1 MKRFPTLLFPALLTA
16 VFLTLGA
23 TPVRAQATL
32 SLLGGVN
39 RTSLSTDADGA
50 SRAPVFESLT
60 RMSIGLAATLPVS
73 DRFGLQLGGRYAQ
86 KGGRLDVL
94 GVLAMMGDVF
104 GEFEDMPP
112 GASFDADYEMN
123 FVELSALARIG
134 FPLSDNRVS
143 GHLLAGPALGL
154 RSSCEAVVR
163 LSGLDEPPVNVSSD
177 CDEGGVDL
185 GTIDVGLAG
194 GRSRYRSDRFNR
206 RPVGLALYSGALQRL
221 QGLWRIGEAP
231 GAHDSSGS
239 GVADRLRPGNGGS
252 TGASRTDR
260 YAGEQTEHGESNP
273 KTPPGRVPPTS
284 TRTTS
289 QPSRNRWSSGW
300 RAKPRSGAT
309 CSRPFRPTGEGYR
322 YAPGKWSIR
331 EVVGH
336 VIDAERMFSVRAMAF
351 ARGDASHYPS
361 FDENDYAAESGA
373 DQRTL
378 ADLAEELSAVR
389 TATLLLLRSFP
400 EDAWNR
406 RGVASGYEFTVR
418 SLAWIIAGHSRHHR
432 QVLMER
438 YLA

>member
-1 MKRFPTLLFPALLTA
+1 MKRFPTLLFPTLLTA

-94 GVLAMMGDVF
+94 GVLGMMGDMF
-104 GEFEDMPP
+104 GGFEDMPP

-177 CDEGGVDL
+177 CDEGGLDL

-194 GRSRYRSDRFNR
+194 GAGIDIAVTDSIDAQL
-206 RPVGLALYSGALQRL
+206 GLLYTL
-221 QGLWRIGEAP
+221 GLSNVFE
-231 GAHDSSGS
+231 DF
-239 GVADRLRPGNGGS
+239 GGS
-252 TGASRTDR
+252 AKHRALTIR
-260 YAGEQTEHGESNP
+260 AGLGLP
-273 KTPPGRVPPTS
+273 IG
-284 TRTTS
+284 
-289 QPSRNRWSSGW
+289 
-300 RAKPRSGAT
+300 
-309 CSRPFRPTGEGYR
+309 
-322 YAPGKWSIR
+322 
-331 EVVGH
+331 
-336 VIDAERMFSVRAMAF
+336 
-351 ARGDASHYPS
+351 
-361 FDENDYAAESGA
+361 
-373 DQRTL
+373 
-378 ADLAEELSAVR
+378 
-389 TATLLLLRSFP
+389 
-400 EDAWNR
+400 
-406 RGVASGYEFTVR
+406 
-418 SLAWIIAGHSRHHR
+418 
-432 QVLMER
+432 
-438 YLA
+438 